1 MVGGLGCINDGNR
14 CIADIAGDSSKDAN
28 GPYGVIPKATK
39 AIHKSINHQTSP
51 RQRSSGQKNK
61 NAPKTKQHR
70 HEQSEVP
77 TPTKTL
83 THGGCLTGAPK
94 ARREFRRGYSK
105 AIFDYFLAQQ
115 KVIAQVGGS
124 PDTGKKTQSKY
135 QKNAKKPKTK
145 SIKATNP
152 KHAYKQAEPST
163 PPKAEAKSQATK
175 QPAELH

>member
-1 MVGGLGCINDGNR
+1 MVGGLGCIKDGNR

-124 PDTGKKTQSKY
+124 PDTG
-135 QKNAKKPKTK
+135 PKTK
-145 SIKATNP
+145 NKSQKKSRP
-152 KHAYKQAEPST
+152 KTRKKVLGT
-163 PPKAEAKSQATK
+163 PPDRLLSPKSRTSQRRINH
-175 QPAELH
+175 E

>member
-14 CIADIAGDSSKDAN
+14 CITNIAGGRSKDAN
-28 GPYGVIPKATK
+28 GRYGVISKATK
-39 AIHKSINHQTSP
+39 AIHKSKKHQTSP

-124 PDTGKKTQSKY
+124 PDTGKKP
-135 QKNAKKPKTK
+135 KNNRKKSRPKNTKKKPPT
-145 SIKATNP
+145 SP
-152 KHAYKQAEPST
+152 QVGGKQGPLQS
-163 PPKAEAKSQATK
+163 
-175 QPAELH
+175 H

>member
-1 MVGGLGCINDGNR
+1 MPRTVDS
-14 CIADIAGDSSKDAN
+14 DAGPERRQPLRSR
-28 GPYGVIPKATK
+28 
-39 AIHKSINHQTSP
+39 HCSP
-51 RQRSSGQKNK
+51 RHERQQRVVFSHSKCHRCRPQPKTSSGQTNK
-61 NAPKTKQHR
+61 NAPQTKQNR

-124 PDTGKKTQSKY
+124 PDTGIQTKNKTQKKY
-135 QKNAKKPKTK
+135 SPERPRQETVEKAQQQATGNKRHSSRSPRQAAP
-145 SIKATNP
+145 IKAP
-152 KHAYKQAEPST
+152 HYAI
-163 PPKAEAKSQATK
+163 
-175 QPAELH
+175 